1 MLEGSCRLHPPTVSH
16 PSRSVIQ
23 KENAKKILD
32 LISNIIHLLTG
43 EVVKPKRGAKWKMIQ
58 NSLSA
63 NHGVSQTV
71 TYQVGMSIQGLAI
84 YQMLSWNWVQLNK
97 NIQIVTLFHLQNR
110 YREQIHLLIPWDP
123 T

>member
-43 EVVKPKRGAKWKMIQ
+43 E
-58 NSLSA
+58 
-63 NHGVSQTV
+63 
-71 TYQVGMSIQGLAI
+71 
-84 YQMLSWNWVQLNK
+84 
-97 NIQIVTLFHLQNR
+97 IVTMKITVILNLIWKQICAVRINQVRLWMRNQKKNSQMVTFLQ
-110 YREQIHLLIPWDP
+110 LIRKL
-123 T
+123 